1 MRGPRHHHLL
11 HHLLVLVLHL
21 LLVLLPKHLLR
32 CDCHHSYHHV
42 LPHALHR
49 TLPRRLSHRCG
60 VSRRQHRWCIGRC
73 NWRRQQAVAAV
84 RLVLH
89 RYVLLPRSK
98 ASQPHPPPRRMHHP
112 VAEEL
117 RRPAIYHPPPLHLEG
132 VGLRLARLG
141 LP

>member
-11 HHLLVLVLHL
+11 HLLVLYL
-21 LLVLLPKHLLR
+21 LLPNHLLR
-32 CDCHHSYHHV
+32 WDCHHSYHHV
-42 LPHALHR
+42 LPHTLHR

-60 VSRRQHRWCIGRC
+60 VSRRQHRWRIRRC

-84 RLVLH
+84 GLLLH
-89 RYVLLPRSK
+89 RRVLLPRGK
-98 ASQPHPPPRRMHHP
+98 ASQPHPPPRCTHHP

-132 VGLRLARLG
+132 VGLRLARLR